1 MSESNRLLFKEEKY
15 IITDGELF
23 FDGCSRYGVDQ
34 DGILRVGKVK
44 WSKKYHPF
52 HAVCSQ
58 ERVEKLLEGIKKYH
72 DAFGNYRIRRV
83 VSTTIIEE

>member
-1 MSESNRLLFKEEKY
+1 MSQIDYYTKKRNTLLQMVKCFL
-15 IITDGELF
+15 TAVRDM
-23 FDGCSRYGVDQ
+23 GVDQ

-52 HAVCSQ
+52 HAVCNQ
-58 ERVEKLLEGIKKYH
+58 ERARKLLEGIKKYH